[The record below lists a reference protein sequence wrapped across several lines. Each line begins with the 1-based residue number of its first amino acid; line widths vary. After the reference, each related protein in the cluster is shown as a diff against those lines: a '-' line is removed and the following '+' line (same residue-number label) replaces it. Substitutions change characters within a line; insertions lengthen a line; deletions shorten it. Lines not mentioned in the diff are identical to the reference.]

1 MKSNLIKKYKVL
13 STNERIKLLEESILK
28 IKNKKY
34 ENYKKELQNQLK
46 KLKEI
51 KQWENI
57 NPHME

>member
-51 KQWENI
+51 KQ
-57 NPHME
+57 